1 MKYKIKITWLSIF
14 FAFFLTSVF
23 ASVSSGF
30 QVDSIAASVD
40 NTPITLN
47 DLYFL
52 YNFNM
57 VNNLKY
63 VKINE
68 TLPEAELKR
77 LSNIYINRIIILKQ
91 QEKAGGVTIN
101 SRIINS
107 RTLKITAQNFK
118 KKFASLHKHISFSV
132 FLSKFGFDKNDFY
145 NFLKKLVIEKKFI
158 KYRLQFFLFTIENG
172 RGASKR
178 QKQKYAAELTEK
190 LKNMIIN
197 LRTHAKIKINDNFT
211 GS

>member
-1 MKYKIKITWLSIF
+1 MKYKIKIIWISIF
-14 FAFFLTSVF
+14 FSFFLTFVS
-23 ASVSSGF
+23 ATVSSGF
-30 QVDSIAASVD
+30 QVDSIAASVG
-40 NTPITLN
+40 NTPVTLN

-68 TLPEAELKR
+68 TLPKAELKR
-77 LSNIYINRIIILKQ
+77 LANIYINRIIILKQ
-91 QEKAGGVTIN
+91 QEKAGGLVIHN
-101 SRIINS
+101 RA
-107 RTLKITAQNFK
+107 LKAMAQNFK
-118 KKFASLHKHISFSV
+118 KKFAYLHRHTSFSL
-132 FLSKFGFDKNDFY
+132 FLSKFGFNKNGFY
-145 NFLKKLVIEKKFI
+145 NFLKKILIEKKFI

-172 RGASKR
+172 RRYSKN
-178 QKQKYAAELTEK
+178 QKQKYSAELAKK

-197 LRTHAKIKINDNFT
+197 LRIHAKIKINDNFS

>member
-1 MKYKIKITWLSIF
+1 MKYKIKTAWLSIF
-14 FAFFLTSVF
+14 FAFFLTSVS
-23 ASVSSGF
+23 ANVSSGF

-63 VKINE
+63 VKINK
-68 TLPEAELKR
+68 TLTKGELKR
-77 LSNIYINRIIILKQ
+77 LTNIYINRIIILNQ
-91 QEKAGGVTIN
+91 QEKAGGLIVN
-101 SRIINS
+101 NL
-107 RTLKITAQNFK
+107 TLKAMAQNFK
-118 KKFASLHKHISFSV
+118 KKFAVLHRHTSFSV
-132 FLSKFGFDKNDFY
+132 FLSKFGFDKNSFY
-145 NFLKKLVIEKKFI
+145 NFFKKILIEKKFI

-172 RGASKR
+172 RGTSKK
-178 QKQKYAAELTEK
+178 QKQKYAAELKKK
-190 LKNMIIN
+190 LKNMIVN
-197 LRTHAKIKINDNFT
+197 LRMHAKIQINDNFT

>member
-1 MKYKIKITWLSIF
+1 MKYKTKTVSLWIF
-14 FAFFLTSVF
+14 FTFFLMSF
-23 ASVSSGF
+23 SAGVSSGF
-30 QVDSIAASVD
+30 QVDSIAATVD
-40 NTPITLN
+40 DTPITLN

-68 TLPEAELKR
+68 TLPEAELKH

-91 QEKAGGVTIN
+91 QEKAGGL
-101 SRIINS
+101 IINS
-107 RTLKITAQNFK
+107 RTLKVMAQNFK

-132 FLSKFGFDKNDFY
+132 FLSKFGFDKNGFY
-145 NFLKKLVIEKKFI
+145 NFLKKIVIEKKFI

-172 RGASKR
+172 RETSK
-178 QKQKYAAELTEK
+178 KLNKKYAAELTKK
-190 LKNMIIN
+190 LKNMIVN
-197 LRTHAKIKINDNFT
+197 LRMHAKIKINDNFT

>member
-1 MKYKIKITWLSIF
+1 MKCKIQTIWIAIF
-14 FAFFLTSVF
+14 FACFLTSVS
-23 ASVSSGF
+23 ATVSNGF
-30 QVDSIAASVD
+30 QVDFIAASVD
-40 NTPITLN
+40 NKPITLN

-68 TLPEAELKR
+68 TLPKAELKR
-77 LSNIYINRIIILKQ
+77 LTNIYINRIIILKQ
-91 QEKAGGVTIN
+91 QEKAGGL
-101 SRIINS
+101 IINN
-107 RTLKITAQNFK
+107 RTLKAMAQKFK
-118 KKFASLHKHISFSV
+118 KKFAYLHRHTSFSF
-132 FLSKFGFDKNDFY
+132 FLSKFGFDKNGFY
-145 NFLKKLVIEKKFI
+145 NFLKKILIEKKFI

-172 RGASKR
+172 RGASKN
-178 QKQKYAAELTEK
+178 QKQKYSAELAKK

-197 LRTHAKIKINDNFT
+197 LRMHAKIKINDNFS